1 VTNLAEQR
9 YVLCWLTLSPEPVEG
24 RLVVQ
29 AVHDWDTGVIRTY
42 GQLPQRATGMART
55 YEEAEALLPRTFRGT
70 DPGKYLEAVAV
81 PLPVAREHYL
91 AGCRFDIDKAV
102 AQ

>member
-1 VTNLAEQR
+1 
-9 YVLCWLTLSPEPVEG
+9 
-24 RLVVQ
+24 
-29 AVHDWDTGVIRTY
+29 
-42 GQLPQRATGMART
+42 MART